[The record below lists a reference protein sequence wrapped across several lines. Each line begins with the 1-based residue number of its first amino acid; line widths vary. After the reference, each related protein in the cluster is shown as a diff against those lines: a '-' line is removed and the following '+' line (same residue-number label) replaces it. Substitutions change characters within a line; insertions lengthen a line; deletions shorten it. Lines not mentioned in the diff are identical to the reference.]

1 MNKLLNVFILS
12 SIAVYV
18 VLWSGGVISSALW
31 KESPDGTEWV
41 APTFLYLATMLILL
55 QVNARNRLIFI
66 GIGLFG
72 FGAEVLGESTGFPFG
87 TYSYGSALG
96 PALFD
101 VPIALVSAWI
111 VVTVFAANV
120 LIWANVAKG
129 WWPIV
134 GPITMVVIDFLLEP
148 VATGPMDAWSWQS
161 IGVYYGVPISNFIGW
176 FVVSLPIFA
185 VLSAAKFRDRGGVV
199 VSTSVIAFFL
209 IISLI
214 NLLWWPLI
222 IAGTSFAMLFF
233 WRRHTSSS

>member
-1 MNKLLNVFILS
+1 MNKLPNIFILS
-12 SIAVYV
+12 SVAVYV
-18 VLWSGGVISSALW
+18 VLWFGGVISSALW
-31 KESPDGTEWV
+31 EESPDGTEWV

-55 QVNARNRLIFI
+55 QLDARHRLLLI

-96 PALFD
+96 PSLFD

-129 WWPIV
+129 WWPV
-134 GPITMVVIDFLLEP
+134 AGPIVMVAIDFLLEP
-148 VATGPMDAWSWQS
+148 VATGPMDAWIWQTN
-161 IGVYYGVPISNFIGW
+161 GVYYGVPISNFIGW

-185 VLSAAKFRDRGGVV
+185 ALSAAKFRDRGGII
-199 VSTSVIAFFL
+199 VSASVIAFFL

-214 NLLWWPLI
+214 NMFWWPLV
-222 IAGTSFAMLFF
+222 IATASFALLVL
-233 WRRHTSSS
+233 WRRNT